1 MPMAGFDRRTSYATG
16 VLDDLYV
23 STLVMI
29 SDDGRPFLLCAFDLL
44 GVDRAFCKGIRT
56 AIAKHL
62 GIEDAYI
69 WVSATH
75 THSAPSGIFLGRAS
89 YCAEYVA
96 VVCQA
101 SCRAAAEALRT
112 ASETSASIAVLTAAG
127 IASLRDRPR
136 EQSQCQMPMLLL
148 QFEGAEQHTTLC
160 RFACHA
166 TVLDERNTL
175 YSRDLPGAAEAA
187 LQDGRKF
194 LFLNGACANL
204 STRYTR
210 EGSTPE
216 ALLHMGQRMASAIEQ
231 AKLEPS
237 VNFGHS
243 FRAVRQTL
251 RVMRGGSLCS
261 AERETMLTIL
271 YKRKNACS
279 DTAAKRELDAKI
291 AVLERPTVESA
302 YREVDI
308 SAVDLGPLILM
319 GLPFEVSS
327 KDGRTVEAELSAIMK
342 KPVYVVCY
350 TGGYDGY
357 LPSGTPLHVDSSY
370 PDFASR
376 YAPQA
381 REQILQCAKRCLTN
395 LLPNE

>member
-1 MPMAGFDRRTSYATG
+1 MPMAGFDRRTSCATG

-23 STLVMI
+23 STLAII
-29 SDDGRPFLLCAFDLL
+29 SDDGQPFLLCAFDLL
-44 GVDRAFCKGIRT
+44 GVDRAFCEGVRA
-56 AIAKHL
+56 AIAKQL

-75 THSAPSGIFLGRAS
+75 THSAPSGIFLGREN

-96 VVCQA
+96 AVHQA

-112 ASETSASIAVLTAAG
+112 ASKSSAAIAVVTAAG

-136 EQSQCQMPMLLL
+136 EQSQYQMPVLLL
-148 QFEGAEQHTTLC
+148 RFESAEQHTTLC

-175 YSRDLPGAAEAA
+175 YSRDLPGAAEDA
-187 LQDGRKF
+187 LRDGGKF
-194 LFLNGACANL
+194 LFLNGACADL

-216 ALLHMGQRMASAIEQ
+216 TLLRMGQRMASAIEQ
-231 AKLEPS
+231 VKPEPS
-237 VNFGHS
+237 VNFGRS
-243 FRAVRQTL
+243 IRSVRQTL
-251 RVMRGGSLCS
+251 RVMRGGSLHG
-261 AERETMLTIL
+261 AERDAMLTIL
-271 YKRKNACS
+271 HKRKNACS
-279 DTAAKRELDAKI
+279 DTAAARELDAKI
-291 AVLERPTVESA
+291 AVLERPAVESA

-308 SAVDLGPLILM
+308 SAVDLGPLILL

-327 KDGRTVEAELSAIMK
+327 KDGSTIEAELSSILK

-357 LPSGTPLHVDSSY
+357 LPSGAPLHVDSSY
-370 PDFASR
+370 SDFASR
-376 YAPQA
+376 YAPQV
-381 REQILQCAKRCLTN
+381 REQILQCAKRCLAN